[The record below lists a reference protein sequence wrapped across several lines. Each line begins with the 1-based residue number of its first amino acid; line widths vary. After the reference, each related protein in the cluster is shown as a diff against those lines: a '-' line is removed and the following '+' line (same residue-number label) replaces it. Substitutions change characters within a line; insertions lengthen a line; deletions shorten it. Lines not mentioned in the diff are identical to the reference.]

1 MPVKEMVN
9 QMKVVE
15 LKKFLR
21 ERFESGWEKGWFNRV
36 LNAIENGV
44 RTVQNA
50 VEKEQ
55 QVTSEYASKLSLE
68 DEVIPDP
75 LSLSDNWLPEEEG
88 ITKWPMISY
97 PNIFNYLMFQ
107 PAELGGRNWMHTR
120 LQKPIIILKMVG

>member
-1 MPVKEMVN
+1 MEVGMPVKEMVN

-21 ERFESGWEKGWFNRV
+21 ERDLKVAGKKEDLIRRV

-75 LSLSDNWLPEEEG
+75 L
-88 ITKWPMISY
+88 
-97 PNIFNYLMFQ
+97 
-107 PAELGGRNWMHTR
+107 
-120 LQKPIIILKMVG
+120 